1 VSRNNLIA
9 VVLILFAVMVFLTVQ
24 HYLPPPNSVACTFPP
39 AGKASCISDM
49 SDLKVVHFEDG
60 SIRITGC
67 ISGELCEE

>member
-9 VVLILFAVMVFLTVQ
+9 VILILFAALLFLVVMINI
-24 HYLPPPNSVACTFPP
+24 PPENSVACTFPP
-39 AGKASCISDM
+39 AGRASCISDM

-67 ISGELCEE
+67 IHGELCED